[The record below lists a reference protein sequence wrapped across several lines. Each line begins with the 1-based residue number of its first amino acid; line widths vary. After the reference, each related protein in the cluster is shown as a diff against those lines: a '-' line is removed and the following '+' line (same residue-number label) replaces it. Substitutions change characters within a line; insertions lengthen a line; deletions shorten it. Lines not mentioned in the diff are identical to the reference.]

1 MLQTLSWLISVFNS
15 KEGKEDGKGDGKGDG
30 KSESLPN
37 DYDDVPKGPWGNRG
51 VTSPKAGTKKPPTK
65 DSSLNVRINMDLR
78 ADVALE
84 LHAVIQGDVTI
95 GLF

>member
-1 MLQTLSWLISVFNS
+1 MVRAMVRAMARANPSQMTMTMFQ
-15 KEGKEDGKGDGKGDG
+15 KGHGATG
-30 KSESLPN
+30 
-37 DYDDVPKGPWGNRG
+37 G